1 MQDGW
6 RVGDADEVY
15 QPWCDK
21 AVGEITWT
29 EDKRA
34 FGTFGRGWGPRGL
47 FVVGKQFRS
56 KHLGRRTK

>member
-6 RVGDADEVY
+6 RVGDADEVH
-15 QPWCDK
+15 QPRCDK
-21 AVGEITWT
+21 AVGEITWA